1 MDRFKD
7 SPNIP
12 QDEEEGGRFI
22 TMAATT
28 GIEELVR
35 REDVVASLSLLSQNW
50 LKEEAFISCVNAA
63 VDEKISTLDSSNWNM
78 LEERIEEVVKKEMD
92 RKFDDQVCR

>member
-1 MDRFKD
+1 MDA
-7 SPNIP
+7 PNIP

-35 REDVVASLSLLSQNW
+35 REVVASLSLHKKNW
-50 LKEEAFISCVNAA
+50 LKEEPFISYVNAA

-78 LEERIEEVVKKEMD
+78 LEEKIEQVKKETD
-92 RKFDDQVCR
+92 RKLEEQVCL

>member
-1 MDRFKD
+1 M
-7 SPNIP
+7 PGNL
-12 QDEEEGGRFI
+12 
-22 TMAATT
+22 AATT

-63 VDEKISTLDSSNWNM
+63 VDEKISKLDNSNWNM
-78 LEERIEEVVKKEMD
+78 LEGRIEEVKKEMD
-92 RKFDDQVCR
+92 RKVEDQVCR

>member
-1 MDRFKD
+1 MDA
-7 SPNIP
+7 PNIP
-12 QDEEEGGRFI
+12 QDEEEGGQFI
-22 TMAATT
+22 TMATT

-35 REDVVASLSLLSQNW
+35 REVVASLSLHKKNW
-50 LKEEAFISCVNAA
+50 LKEEPFISYVNAA

-78 LEERIEEVVKKEMD
+78 LEGRIEEVKKEMD

>member
-1 MDRFKD
+1 MDA
-7 SPNIP
+7 PNIP

-63 VDEKISTLDSSNWNM
+63 VDEKISKLDNSNWNM
-78 LEERIEEVVKKEMD
+78 LEGRIEEVKKEMD

>member
-1 MDRFKD
+1 MDSFKD

-35 REDVVASLSLLSQNW
+35 REVVASLSLLSQNW

-63 VDEKISTLDSSNWNM
+63 VDEKISKLDNSNWNM
-78 LEERIEEVVKKEMD
+78 LEGRIEEVKKEMD
-92 RKFDDQVCR
+92 RKVEDQVCR